1 VSAFFFDY
9 CTYPDIIPHKRLY
22 IHNPAICHSLCL
34 SHEHSSYDIGLDNG
48 IDNADDIDDQ
58 PNPNIYQ
65 YEKNGNLRW
74 DNQEHIQLEWT
85 MAGKVKKVINTL
97 TTNTKAEFLYDAM
110 GNRVRKT
117 VYTSE
122 GNVERNIFYT
132 YAPDGKL
139 LQMTEQSNEGLLLSM
154 EYPLYGIS
162 RLGLYKVTSSLSRE
176 DESANLHI
184 FPRYFDRRMYELT
197 DHLGN
202 VRAVVGDRKL
212 WNSSFA
218 GEFRANVLSVS
229 NYYPFGMAQTG
240 RNWDGSNG
248 NYRYGYNGKEE
259 DNEIKTNSGDNGKS
273 LDYGARWYDPRK
285 ARWDAVDKYEAKYV
299 GISPYVFTGNNP
311 IIFKE
316 IDGHHFGLII
326 NHFERPTQNGIAGE
340 ITIKA
345 TFADLSQVN
354 GNATRKFV
362 EYLSTVDQAK
372 EFYYILPDRTK
383 YLIRFDIKESTVPR
397 TNGKISSFN
406 GMSEEDKKIINV
418 FMGELPEHLQNI
430 YRIGNKIPQGLT
442 LEGRYMYLSRDH
454 LGSEHTQSHEA
465 YHALGG
471 YHVSEGGGIP
481 DEVYNPQDPRSAIP
495 LPMTVEIL
503 NDILGTAGLGPRA
516 AVIQANIANLKAQG
530 TTLDMGRERF
540 ENVGSEP
547 ANFKQGHVEKIEQQ
561 NTQTGE

>member
-1 VSAFFFDY
+1 MSAFFFDY

-34 SHEHSSYDIGLDNG
+34 SHEHSSYDVGLDNR

-65 YEKNGNLRW
+65 YEKNGNLRR

-117 VYTSE
+117 VYTSA
-122 GNVERNIFYT
+122 GSVERNIFYT

-139 LQMTEQSNEGLLLSM
+139 LQMTEQSNEGLLMSM

-162 RLGLYKVTSSLSRE
+162 RLGLYKVTNSLSRD
-176 DESANLHI
+176 DESANLYI

-240 RNWDGSNG
+240 RNWDSSNG

-285 ARWDAVDKYEAKYV
+285 ARWDAVDPLANYYTSL
-299 GISPYVFTGNNP
+299 SPYHYSGNNP
-311 IIFKE
+311 ILFVDS
-316 IDGHHFGLII
+316 DGRHFGLII
-326 NHFERPTQNGIAGE
+326 DHRDGKKSIQIVTNIHTS
-340 ITIKA
+340 
-345 TFADLSQVN
+345 SQ
-354 GNATRKFV
+354 
-362 EYLSTVDQAK
+362 QAN
-372 EFYYILPDRTK
+372 D
-383 YLIRFDIKESTVPR
+383 
-397 TNGKISSFN
+397 
-406 GMSEEDKKIINV
+406 
-418 FMGELPEHLQNI
+418 
-430 YRIGNKIPQGLT
+430 
-442 LEGRYMYLSRDH
+442 
-454 LGSEHTQSHEA
+454 EA
-465 YHALGG
+465 
-471 YHVSEGGGIP
+471 
-481 DEVYNPQDPRSAIP
+481 
-495 LPMTVEIL
+495 
-503 NDILGTAGLGPRA
+503 RA
-516 AVIQANIANLKAQG
+516 AVALWSSKEFTIDGYKVTFNLNVMDPVVAPFEGAELTNFVTEAAMNARSDNPPSNAYFSTDHPESKRIDERSSRREDHYGGYAVNRYYIYMNKARIDGASLGSNEDLVAHEFGHLFGLDDQYQKGTNIINKYYPPGNSNSIKSIMRYKGFDLDDPSEADVKMILKYAKDYLSVPEYIRSPKMN
-530 TTLDMGRERF
+530 T
-540 ENVGSEP
+540 NV
-547 ANFKQGHVEKIEQQ
+547 NIVEQQ
-561 NTQTGE
+561 GSSNGNNPIGVSND

>member
-1 VSAFFFDY
+1 MSAFFFDY

-48 IDNADDIDDQ
+48 IDNADDIDHQ
-58 PNPNIYQ
+58 PNGFVYQ
-65 YEKNGNLRW
+65 YEKNGNLRR

-85 MAGKVKKVINTL
+85 MAGKVKKVINTV
-97 TTNTKAEFLYDAM
+97 TENTKAEFLYDAM

-117 VYTSE
+117 VYSSL

-240 RNWDGSNG
+240 RNWDGSG

-316 IDGHHFGLII
+316 IDGNEYTFIIRAHFNMRGPLLRMSDMAQSSI
-326 NHFERPTQNGIAGE
+326 
-340 ITIKA
+340 
-345 TFADLSQVN
+345 FAVSPPKFNKLTNEYDVTVVFHIMLS
-354 GNATRKFV
+354 
-362 EYLSTVDQAK
+362 
-372 EFYYILPDRTK
+372 
-383 YLIRFDIKESTVPR
+383 
-397 TNGKISSFN
+397 
-406 GMSEEDKKIINV
+406 
-418 FMGELPEHLQNI
+418 
-430 YRIGNKIPQGLT
+430 
-442 LEGRYMYLSRDH
+442 
-454 LGSEHTQSHEA
+454 
-465 YHALGG
+465 
-471 YHVSEGGGIP
+471 
-481 DEVYNPQDPRSAIP
+481 
-495 LPMTVEIL
+495 
-503 NDILGTAGLGPRA
+503 
-516 AVIQANIANLKAQG
+516 
-530 TTLDMGRERF
+530 ERF
-540 ENVGSEP
+540 EPTESHPNFGSLET
-547 ANFKQGHVEKIEQQ
+547 NNQGLLLEVMNHEYGHVEQFKSLFNSLDYKVDITIDGLKKTLVGDPLSILRQAAIEVISFETKNGKKTDASEVSKNISSLVNSCWADLQCQILERYENPESYGKTYIDLEGEADNYARRELNNKTPYLDMEKIPRSLEGAIKSEREPSDLQK
-561 NTQTGE
+561 NKK